1 MLGIILAGG
10 TGSRLGPIT
19 RSISKQLL
27 PIYDKPMI
35 YYPLSLLMASGLR
48 EIAIITSPRDRK
60 NFQDLLGD
68 GSQWGID
75 ITYIVQD
82 KPNGIPEA
90 FILCKNLINNDG
102 CTLILGDN
110 IFYGSGMGK
119 KLAINNNKNGASI
132 YGYYVGDVS
141 SFGTFELNDQRI
153 SKLVEKPK
161 IGGRGYAIPGIYHF
175 DSKVSE
181 LSEEI
186 SPSKRGE
193 LEIIDL
199 LRIYL
204 NNGQLSYSILD
215 RGTAWLDTGTIEDMS
230 SASELIRVV
239 QSRQGLLIGSPDEV
253 AYRNHWINS
262 EKLNVI
268 AEKFQNS
275 LYGKALLSLISD
287 S

>member
-68 GSQWGID
+68 GSQWGIN
-75 ITYIVQD
+75 ITYVVQE
-82 KPNGIPEA
+82 KPNGIPES

-119 KLAINNNKNGASI
+119 KLAINNNNNGASI

-153 SKLVEKPK
+153 SKLEEKPK

-186 SPSKRGE
+186 SHSKIGE

-204 NNGQLSYSILD
+204 NNGHLTYSILD

-253 AYRNHWINS
+253 AYRNHWIDS
-262 EKLNVI
+262 EKLNVL
-268 AEKFQNS
+268 AEKFPKS
-275 LYGKALLSLISD
+275 LYGKALLSLIID

>member
-48 EIAIITSPRDRK
+48 KIAIITSPRDRK

-75 ITYIVQD
+75 ITYVVQE
-82 KPNGIPEA
+82 KPNGIPES

-141 SFGTFELNDQRI
+141 SFGTFELKDQRI

-161 IGGRGYAIPGIYHF
+161 IG
-175 DSKVSE
+175 V
-181 LSEEI
+181 
-186 SPSKRGE
+186 
-193 LEIIDL
+193 
-199 LRIYL
+199 
-204 NNGQLSYSILD
+204 
-215 RGTAWLDTGTIEDMS
+215 EDMRY
-230 SASELIRVV
+230 LVYITLT
-239 QSRQGLLIGSPDEV
+239 Q
-253 AYRNHWINS
+253 
-262 EKLNVI
+262 
-268 AEKFQNS
+268 KFPS
-275 LYGKALLSLISD
+275 
-287 S
+287 